1 VKAGEFVIGARES
14 GRTLAAIV
22 KSRQQISWSQSRA
35 LIAAR
40 RVKLNGAICG
50 ETERRV
56 YRGQRVQLLDAVERR
71 RVVPS
76 NKATSLR
83 RRKAPPDHGIIVI
96 HCDDDIVVVE
106 KPAGLTT
113 MRHASEA
120 AEFGPRGKRFLP
132 STVADHLKSVLATR
146 ELRAVHRLD
155 RDTSGL
161 VVFARTPEAERNL
174 GRQFRAHSVARKYL
188 AIVRGQ
194 PGEARIESWLVR
206 DRGDGRRG
214 SGASGAGQ
222 RAVTEVRTLEQ
233 LGPCALVE
241 CRLETGR
248 THQVRIH
255 LGESGTP
262 LAGETIYDRPIHG
275 APVPDPSGAPRLA
288 LHAALLGFEHPKTG
302 RRMEWKSALPADLA
316 VVVARLR
323 GLSRCQP

>member
-1 VKAGEFVIGARES
+1 VKAGEFAIGASES

-22 KSRQQISWSQSRA
+22 KTRQQLSWSKSRA
-35 LIAAR
+35 LIEAR
-40 RVKLNGAICG
+40 RVKLNGAICC
-50 ETERRV
+50 EPERRV
-56 YRGQRVQLLDAVERR
+56 YLGQLVQLLDAAERR
-71 RVVPS
+71 HFVRS
-76 NKATSLR
+76 KTAASHR
-83 RRKAPPDHGIIVI
+83 KRKAASEHGIVVV

-106 KPAGLTT
+106 KPSGLTT

-120 AEFGPRGKRFLP
+120 AEFGPRGKHYLP
-132 STVADHLKSVLATR
+132 RTVADHLRSVLSIR

-161 VVFARTPEAERNL
+161 VVFARTADAERHL
-174 GRQFRAHSVARKYL
+174 GRQFRAHTVARKYL
-188 AIVRGQ
+188 AIVRGH
-194 PGEARIESWLVR
+194 PADGRIESSLVR

-222 RAVTEVRTLEQ
+222 HAVTHVRTVEP
-233 LGPCALVE
+233 LGPCTLVE

-262 LAGETIYDRPIHG
+262 LAGETIYDRPLHG

-288 LHAALLGFEHPKTG
+288 LHAASLGFEHPKTG
-302 RRMEWKSALPADLA
+302 RWMEWHSELPADLA
-316 VVVARLR
+316 FVVERLR
-323 GLSRCQP
+323 GLLGSET